1 MIRVVVVDDHPIVR
15 DGLMTILEAQEDM
28 AVVGE
33 AGTGPD
39 AVATALQAQPDVVL
53 MDLQIPGFSGAEAT
67 RQIKAALPQTK
78 VLVLTAYDSDE
89 GIIEAV
95 RAGASGYLLKGA
107 PRTEVLQGLRL
118 VAAGGSL
125 LQPALVARLLERP
138 KEPEQPLA
146 EPLTDRE
153 LEALRL
159 LAQGLRNKEIADA
172 MHVAER
178 TAKFYLSAVFQK
190 LGVEGRAEAVA
201 TAFKLGLIK

>member
-1 MIRVVVVDDHPIVR
+1 MIRILVVDDHPIVR
-15 DGLMTILEAQEDM
+15 DGLMTIIEAQEEM
-28 AVVGE
+28 EVVGE

-39 AVATALQAQPDVVL
+39 AVAMALEARPDVVL
-53 MDLQIPGFSGAEAT
+53 MDLQLPGFSGAEAT
-67 RQIKAALPQTK
+67 RRIKAALPETK

-107 PRTEVLQGLRL
+107 PRAEVLQGLRL
-118 VAAGGSL
+118 VAGGGSL

-138 KEPEQPLA
+138 KEPA
-146 EPLTDRE
+146 VEPLTDRE
-153 LEALRL
+153 LEALHL
-159 LAQGLRNKEIADA
+159 LARGLRNKEIADA

-178 TAKFYLSAVFQK
+178 TAKFYLSAIFQK

-201 TAFKLGLIK
+201 AAFKLGLIK